1 MATVMIVD
9 DDRNTV
15 KLLQTL
21 LELDGFDVVIAPRG
35 ADVLPVAEKSAP
47 DLFMVDFHLSDMQ
60 GVQVIQDLRAHPAY
74 ANKPIIMAS
83 GMNVESEALAA
94 GANLFLVKPFDPGAL
109 AGIFNKL
116 LGG

>member
-21 LELDGFDVVIAPRG
+21 LELDGFKVVVAGRG
-35 ADVLPVAEKSAP
+35 VDVLPVAEKSAP
-47 DLFMVDFHLSDMQ
+47 DLFMVDYHLSDME
-60 GVQVIQDLRAHPAY
+60 GVDVIRELRQHPAY
-74 ANKPIIMAS
+74 ASKPIIMAS
-83 GMNVESEALAA
+83 GMNMESEALAV
-94 GANLFLVKPFDPGAL
+94 GANMFLVKPFDPGAL

-116 LGG
+116 IAG

>member
-21 LELDGFDVVIAPRG
+21 LELDGFKVVIAARG

-47 DLFMVDFHLSDMQ
+47 DLFMVDFHLSDME
-60 GVQVIQDLRAHPAY
+60 GVEVIQQLRAHPAY
-74 ANKPIIMAS
+74 ADKPIIMAS
-83 GMNVESEALAA
+83 GMNVESQALAA
-94 GANLFLVKPFDPGAL
+94 GANLFLVKPFDAGAL

-116 LGG
+116 MAG